1 MSVYFIHAEVELSS
15 GGSVIGRVSDVV
27 VAPDAFTAGKL
38 FHNNEK
44 VMELMNRG
52 RNVVIDKFE
61 KVE

>member
-1 MSVYFIHAEVELSS
+1 MSVYFIHAEVELASD
-15 GGSVIGRVSDVV
+15 GSVIGRLSDVI
-27 VAPDAFTAGKL
+27 VATDAFTAGKL

-61 KVE
+61 RVE

>member
-1 MSVYFIHAEVELSS
+1 MSVYFIHAEIELASD
-15 GGSVIGRVSDVV
+15 GSVVDRVSDVI

-38 FHNNEK
+38 FRGNEK

-52 RNVVIDKFE
+52 RNIVIDKFE

>member
-1 MSVYFIHAEVELSS
+1 MSVYFIHAEVELASD
-15 GGSVIGRVSDVV
+15 GSVIGRVSDVI
-27 VAPDAFTAGKL
+27 VAPDGFTTGKL

>member
-1 MSVYFIHAEVELSS
+1 MSVYFIHAEIELALD
-15 GGSVIGRVSDVV
+15 GYVIGRVSDVI

-38 FHNNEK
+38 FHGNEK

>member
-1 MSVYFIHAEVELSS
+1 MSVYFIHAEIELASD
-15 GGSVIGRVSDVV
+15 GSVIGRVSDVI

-44 VMELMNRG
+44 VMELMSRG